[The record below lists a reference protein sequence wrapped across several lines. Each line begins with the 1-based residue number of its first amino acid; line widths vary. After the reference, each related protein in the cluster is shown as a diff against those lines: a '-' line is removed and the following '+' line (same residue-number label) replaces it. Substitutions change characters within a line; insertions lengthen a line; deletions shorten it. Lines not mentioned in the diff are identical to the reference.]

1 MQFPEKNKF
10 FTPGISD
17 LFVRPERSE
26 PGAPVSGFFS
36 RTYGAVIFF
45 MMCLAVAFLM
55 LSLFTY
61 HADDTGFSHIS
72 TIDRYGNLFGAL
84 GASVADLTYLLLGW
98 SAWVLI
104 AGGIYILWRGWR
116 RFRGRS
122 FGNTAIP
129 FGFRMIAFIVLLL
142 SSGALFFLRFY
153 SFGAG
158 LPATTGGMVGS
169 TVGAFLLHAFGAV
182 GATIIAMIVSAWCTA
197 VFFGFSWI
205 ATAEKLGT
213 MVEDVFRGIRSRKEQ
228 QNDEEVGQKAKIQR
242 KKNRTESKEGE
253 KKKAPAVAEPPSIV
267 REIDKTP
274 ITFDPKGL
282 EPIQTEDDK
291 AGSRAKTVVP
301 DAVSAPAGS
310 VSGESV
316 ASQDKAMPIDAPTP
330 VTLEDKEE
338 KGIEG
343 VAQKAEPA
351 AEFVLPGV
359 TLLDEPP
366 YDRPQVSQE
375 ELRLVGERIE
385 HVLSNYRI
393 EAKVIS
399 AMPGPVVTQYK
410 VKPGEGV
417 PGRRFVAVAKDLARG
432 LGQPSLRVVENLREA
447 DCIGL
452 EVPNGNSQT
461 IFLKEIIAS
470 PIFKESTSKLTL
482 ALGKSIGGEPVVANL
497 AKAPHLLVAG
507 TTGSGKSVGINAMI
521 LSMLYK
527 CKPDELKLILVD
539 PKEVEFAPYDGI
551 PHLLT
556 PVITDMMKAVHAL
569 DWCVREMDRRYG
581 LMKRV
586 GVKNFDSFNEK
597 IRNEEANGGFIP
609 NPLSLTPENPEPL
622 KKLPYIIIIIDEL
635 ADLLLTNGKQV
646 EPRIMRL
653 TQKARAAG
661 MHMILATQR
670 PSTDIVTPII
680 KTNCPTRISFQVSN
694 RYDSQTILGDA
705 GAEDLLGRGDMFFMR
720 SGHPLD
726 RVHGANV
733 NDHEIARVTEFLR
746 SQAEPEYVDGVT
758 EEAVPEGGGEEG
770 VAGTPSGGE
779 KDVFYDQAVNIVLTE
794 RKCSIS
800 YLQRRLGIGYNR
812 AANLVET
819 MEAAGLVSA
828 PTSTGKRE
836 VLAPSSQVLGG

>member
-10 FTPGISD
+10 FASGISD
-17 LFVRPERSE
+17 LFERPVHAEH
-26 PGAPVSGFFS
+26 GIPVSSFFS
-36 RTYGAVIFF
+36 RTYGAVIFV
-45 MMCLAVAFLM
+45 MMCLTVAFLALSM
-55 LSLFTY
+55 LTY

-84 GASVADLTYLLLGW
+84 GAHVADLTYLLLGW

-104 AGGIYILWRGWR
+104 AGGAYILWRGWR

-142 SSGALFFLRFY
+142 SSGALFFLRFFSY
-153 SFGAG
+153 ASD

-169 TVGAFLLHAFGAV
+169 TVGAFLLHTVGAV
-182 GATIIAMIVSAWCTA
+182 PATLIALIVSAWSA
-197 VFFGFSWI
+197 AIFFGFSWI
-205 ATAEKLGT
+205 GTAEKLGF
-213 MVEDVFRGIRSRKEQ
+213 MVEDVFRRIRSRKEQ
-228 QNDEEVGQKAKIQR
+228 QNDEEAGQKAKIQR
-242 KKNRTESKEGE
+242 QKSRTESKEAE
-253 KKKAPAVAEPPSIV
+253 KKAPVVVPEPPSIV
-267 REIDKTP
+267 RPIDKTP
-274 ITFDPKGL
+274 IAFDPKKF
-282 EPIQTEDDK
+282 ESVKTEEEEK
-291 AGSRAKTVVP
+291 A
-301 DAVSAPAGS
+301 SAPEMPSETVAEPQGD
-310 VSGESV
+310 VSS
-316 ASQDKAMPIDAPTP
+316 DNKDIPIDAPTP
-330 VTLEDKEE
+330 VSLEDKEE

-343 VAQKAEPA
+343 VAEKIEPA
-351 AEFVLPGV
+351 REFVLPGT

-375 ELRLVGERIE
+375 ELRLIGERIE
-385 HVLSNYRI
+385 HVLANYRI

-461 IFLKEIIAS
+461 IFLKEIIGS

-597 IRNEEANGGFIP
+597 IRNEEEKGGFIP

-646 EPRIMRL
+646 EPKIMRL

-733 NDHEIARVTEFLR
+733 NDHEISRVTEFLK

-758 EEAVPEGGGEEG
+758 EEVVPEGGAEEG
-770 VAGTPSGGE
+770 VAGAPSGGE

-828 PTSTGKRE
+828 PTSTGKRD
-836 VLAPSSQVLGG
+836 VLAPSSQVLGN

>member
-1 MQFPEKNKF
+1 MQFSEKNKF
-10 FTPGISD
+10 FTSGISD
-17 LFVRPERSE
+17 LFERPVRSVQ
-26 PGAPVSGFFS
+26 GVPVSSFFS
-36 RTYGAVIFF
+36 RTYGAVIFV
-45 MMCLAVAFLM
+45 MMCMAVAFLALSM
-55 LSLFTY
+55 LTY

-84 GASVADLTYLLLGW
+84 GAHVADLTYLLLGW

-104 AGGIYILWRGWR
+104 AGGVYILWRGWR

-142 SSGALFFLRFY
+142 SSGALFFLRFFSY
-153 SFGAG
+153 AG
-158 LPATTGGMVGS
+158 DLPATTGGMAGS
-169 TVGAFLLHAFGAV
+169 TVGAFLLHTFGAV
-182 GATIIAMIVSAWCTA
+182 PATLIALIVSAWSA
-197 VFFGFSWI
+197 AIFFGFSWI
-205 ATAEKLGT
+205 GTAEKLGF
-213 MVEDVFRGIRSRKEQ
+213 MVEDVFRRIRSRKEQ
-228 QNDEEVGQKAKIQR
+228 QNDEEAGQKAKMQR
-242 KKNRTESKEGE
+242 QKSRTESKEAE
-253 KKKAPAVAEPPSIV
+253 KKAPAVAPEPPSIV
-267 REIDKTP
+267 RPIDKTP
-274 ITFDPKGL
+274 IAFDPKKF
-282 EPIQTEDDK
+282 EPVKSEEDEAVRTNEVMPDTVPTV
-291 AGSRAKTVVP
+291 AGPQSETVSP
-301 DAVSAPAGS
+301 NKDI
-310 VSGESV
+310 
-316 ASQDKAMPIDAPTP
+316 PIDAPTP
-330 VTLEDKEE
+330 VSLEDKEE
-338 KGIEG
+338 QGIEG
-343 VAQKAEPA
+343 VAEKIEPA
-351 AEFVLPGV
+351 KEFVLPGT

-375 ELRLVGERIE
+375 ELRLIGERIE
-385 HVLSNYRI
+385 HVLANYRI

-461 IFLKEIIAS
+461 IFLKEIIGS
-470 PIFKESTSKLTL
+470 PIFKESASKLTL

-597 IRNEEANGGFIP
+597 IRNEEEKGGFIP

-733 NDHEIARVTEFLR
+733 NDHEIARVTEFLK

-758 EEAVPEGGGEEG
+758 EEVVPEGGEEAP
-770 VAGTPSGGE
+770 AGAPSGGE

-836 VLAPSSQVLGG
+836 VLAPSSQVLGN